1 MAQKMCCFNILKC
14 PKVPFSA
21 CELVG
26 SFETEEEAKK
36 CEKEANK
43 SVNDGYIIL
52 LHKLEYEV

>member
-1 MAQKMCCFNILKC
+1 MVQKMCRFNVLKC
-14 PKVPFSA
+14 PKTPFGT

-26 SFETEEEAKK
+26 SFETEEEAEK

-43 SVNDGYIIL
+43 SCDDNSIIW